1 MRVYSLR
8 GEKKKELNEL
18 KKLADKYPNDM
29 NYRVMMGNWL
39 LQNGKSYEALL
50 EYNKVLKEEPGNLAV
65 RMSLLDYYRS
75 QDKDSIAN
83 MMQEQMLVSNDVPFG
98 TKLQLMRNVVQWN
111 EDHGGDSTQVLN
123 IFKRILEQ
131 PQEES
136 DMAEL
141 MAAYMK
147 LKNMPQDSI
156 DNILEHALRIEP
168 DNASVRMQLL
178 QNAWAAEK
186 TDRIISLS
194 EQGVE
199 YNPEEMVFY
208 YFLALANYQKNERD
222 QALQALRQGAAQ
234 INAQTDKDLASEFYG
249 LMGEILHDKGREQ
262 EAFAAY
268 DSCLHYKPDNLGTL
282 NNYAYYLSLKRT
294 DLQKAEQMSYR
305 TIKAEPN
312 NATFLDTYAWIL
324 FEEERYEEAR
334 IYIDQTLMNDSLPSG
349 IVLEHAGDIY
359 AKVNDIEKAMQYWQ
373 KAVEATTAKCS
384 YEKSETENTS
394 VKMKN
399 SIKSLQAALLL
410 AAAIALSSCAS
421 KKIVTNGDAPL
432 NANTNSNTASH
443 AEVDAKQRALSFARK
458 VAANAVDCQ
467 NITSKIE
474 FNLKSGSK
482 DITVSGKLMMRR
494 DDVIRIQLQVPL
506 LGMEAGRL
514 EFTKD
519 YVMIVDRIHSEY
531 VKGDYNQVSFLKNNG
546 LNFNS
551 LQALFWNQLF
561 VPGEQNVTEAMLSN
575 FTVDMGK
582 ADKPTLALKRDNMSY
597 LWNTD
602 NNSGRINS
610 VEAEYGTKKTKGNTK
625 LTCTYDDFKTLNGK
639 PFPYSIV
646 LNMNTSA
653 TQKARNITMG
663 IQMKKVN
670 NDDDWETRTTLSKK
684 YKQVSVDDVMKK
696 LMNL

>member
-1 MRVYSLR
+1 
-8 GEKKKELNEL
+8 
-18 KKLADKYPNDM
+18 
-29 NYRVMMGNWL
+29 
-39 LQNGKSYEALL
+39 
-50 EYNKVLKEEPGNLAV
+50 
-65 RMSLLDYYRS
+65 
-75 QDKDSIAN
+75 
-83 MMQEQMLVSNDVPFG
+83 
-98 TKLQLMRNVVQWN
+98 
-111 EDHGGDSTQVLN
+111 
-123 IFKRILEQ
+123 
-131 PQEES
+131 
-136 DMAEL
+136 
-141 MAAYMK
+141 
-147 LKNMPQDSI
+147 
-156 DNILEHALRIEP
+156 
-168 DNASVRMQLL
+168 
-178 QNAWAAEK
+178 
-186 TDRIISLS
+186 
-194 EQGVE
+194 
-199 YNPEEMVFY
+199 
-208 YFLALANYQKNERD
+208 
-222 QALQALRQGAAQ
+222 
-234 INAQTDKDLASEFYG
+234 
-249 LMGEILHDKGREQ
+249 
-262 EAFAAY
+262 
-268 DSCLHYKPDNLGTL
+268 
-282 NNYAYYLSLKRT
+282 
-294 DLQKAEQMSYR
+294 
-305 TIKAEPN
+305 
-312 NATFLDTYAWIL
+312 
-324 FEEERYEEAR
+324 
-334 IYIDQTLMNDSLPSG
+334 
-349 IVLEHAGDIY
+349 
-359 AKVNDIEKAMQYWQ
+359 
-373 KAVEATTAKCS
+373 
-384 YEKSETENTS
+384 
-394 VKMKN
+394 MKN

-582 ADKPTLALKRDNMSY
+582 ADKPILALKRDNMSY